1 MNIRKIEAIT
11 RDAYYEQQERDNK
24 ERKKSVKK
32 RIKDAAKEG
41 KNFIDFPYL
50 DEQLIE
56 KLEKDGFEVKL
67 QTHMLNLADYR
78 VSWKGPNF
86 DERI

>member
-24 ERKKSVKK
+24 ERKRNVKK

-41 KNFIDFPYL
+41 KNFIYFPYL

-56 KLEKDGFEVKL
+56 KLEKDGFKVELK
-67 QTHMLNLADYR
+67 THMLNLADYKI
-78 VSWKGPNF
+78 SWKGPGF

>member
-24 ERKKSVKK
+24 ERKRSVKK

-56 KLEKDGFEVKL
+56 KLEKDGFEVELK
-67 QTHMLNLADYR
+67 THMLNLADYR
-78 VSWKGPNF
+78 ISWKGTGF
-86 DERI
+86 DERV

>member
-24 ERKKSVKK
+24 ERKRNVKK

-41 KNFIDFPYL
+41 KNFIYFPYL

-56 KLEKDGFEVKL
+56 KLEKDGFKVELK
-67 QTHMLNLADYR
+67 THMLNLTDYR
-78 VSWKGPNF
+78 ISWKGPSF
-86 DERI
+86 DKRI

>member
-11 RDAYYEQQERDNK
+11 RDAYYEQQERDRK
-24 ERKKSVKK
+24 ERKRSVKK
-32 RIKDAAKEG
+32 GIKDAAKEG
-41 KNFIDFPYL
+41 KNFILFPYL

-67 QTHMLNLADYR
+67 QTHMLDLVDYR
-78 VSWKGPNF
+78 ISWEGPKF

>member
-56 KLEKDGFEVKL
+56 KLEKDGFEVELK
-67 QTHMLNLADYR
+67 THMLNLAGYR
-78 VSWKGPNF
+78 ISWKGPGF
-86 DERI
+86 DERV

>member
-32 RIKDAAKEG
+32 RIKDAAKKG

-67 QTHMLNLADYR
+67 QTNMLNLADYR
-78 VSWKGPNF
+78 VSWKGPSF

>member
-11 RDAYYEQQERDNK
+11 RDAYYEQQERENK

-56 KLEKDGFEVKL
+56 KLEKDGFEVELK
-67 QTHMLNLADYR
+67 THMLNLADYR
-78 VSWKGPNF
+78 ISWKGIGF
-86 DERI
+86 DERV

>member
-11 RDAYYEQQERDNK
+11 RDAYYEKQERDNK
-24 ERKKSVKK
+24 ERKRNVKK

-41 KNFIDFPYL
+41 KNFIYFPYL

-56 KLEKDGFEVKL
+56 KLEKDGFKVELK
-67 QTHMLNLADYR
+67 THMLNLADYR
-78 VSWKGPNF
+78 ISWKGPGF

>member
-1 MNIRKIEAIT
+1 MNISKIEAIA

-24 ERKKSVKK
+24 GRKRRVKK

-56 KLEKDGFEVKL
+56 KLEKDGFEVELK
-67 QTHMLNLADYR
+67 THMLNLADYR
-78 VSWKGPNF
+78 ISWKGPGF
-86 DERI
+86 DERV

>member
-67 QTHMLNLADYR
+67 QTHMLNFADYR
-78 VSWKGPNF
+78 VSWKGPSF